1 MCPLGLMCYYNVGYV
16 QCLRRW
22 KDEGVKLDERGKA
35 ERGKDK
41 AGKDEEGAKD
51 EQERE
56 ESEIDGGKSDVEENV
71 KRRKFS
77 NRTWHLLNAGKYG
90 SAMVAVAIKLKYA
103 SVESTA
109 WLALFIIF
117 SCLATLYQ
125 LYWDLAI
132 DWGLLNPKSSEN
144 RNPWLRNSLI
154 LKRKYIYF
162 ISMVRHP
169 QRLHNRF
176 SSINIGP
183 PNHVDY

>member
-1 MCPLGLMCYYNVGYV
+1 MGYV

-22 KDEGVKLDERGKA
+22 NDEGVKLDERGKA
-35 ERGKDK
+35 ARRKDK
-41 AGKDEEGAKD
+41 ARKD

-56 ESEIDGGKSDVEENV
+56 EREIDGGKPDVEEKV
-71 KRRKFS
+71 KRRKLS

-90 SAMVAVAIKLKYA
+90 SAMVAVALKIKYA
-103 SVESTA
+103 SVETTA

-125 LYWDLAI
+125 LYWDLAV
-132 DWGLLNPKSSEN
+132 DWGLLNRKSSEN
-144 RNPWLRNSLI
+144 KNPWLRNSLI

-169 QRLHNRF
+169 QPLHNTF
-176 SSINIGP
+176 SSETTTS
-183 PNHVDY
+183 YR

>member
-1 MCPLGLMCYYNVGYV
+1 MFYYNVGYV

-22 KDEGVKLDERGKA
+22 KDEGVKLDERGKS
-35 ERGKDK
+35 EQGKDK
-41 AGKDEEGAKD
+41 AAKD

-56 ESEIDGGKSDVEENV
+56 ESEIDGGKSDVKENV
-71 KRRKFS
+71 KRRKRS
-77 NRTWHLLNAGKYG
+77 NRTMHLLNAGKYG

-103 SVESTA
+103 SVGSTA

-132 DWGLLNPKSSEN
+132 DWGLLNPTS

-169 QRLHNRF
+169 QRLHNTF
-176 SSINIGP
+176 SSEITS
-183 PNHVDY
+183 HR